1 MNSAS
6 RRVCCVVLVFSFPLS
21 HGSRSSQKCAEW
33 NLFLTFLLPKLRAA
47 SKEYRSKGS
56 FVLLWGWGANNKD
69 PLREGDGARILQMWG
84 YSVSASP
91 LGAAASLLQRPKY
104 GTHLWVPKKKYPGD
118 YESLSAPFTEPLGL
132 PKNSVC
138 SPGLCETL
146 IWIKLLPSLST
157 QLVAVL
163 SLSCNFSFSFH
174 RETVDSFNSV
184 YREVLISKPFQF
196 L

>member
-1 MNSAS
+1 MGPGPPRNVQNEIS
-6 RRVCCVVLVFSFPLS
+6 FSLS
-21 HGSRSSQKCAEW
+21 CSP
-33 NLFLTFLLPKLRAA
+33 N
-47 SKEYRSKGS
+47 
-56 FVLLWGWGANNKD
+56 FVLLLRSAEAKALLSCLWGWGANNKD

-132 PKNSVC
+132 PENSVC

-157 QLVAVL
+157 QLMAVL
-163 SLSCNFSFSFH
+163 ILSCNFSLSFH
-174 RETVDSFNSV
+174 RETAD
-184 YREVLISKPFQF
+184 RVLTLCTEKY
-196 L
+196 